1 MKIRELL
8 ATLQALDPDG
18 GAFVVLSKPDGT
30 RELFEV
36 AAVREDQGNAQL
48 EVHEKM
54 LPTR

>member
-1 MKIRELL
+1 MKIRELI

-30 RELFEV
+30 REMFEV
-36 AAVREDQGNAQL
+36 AAVRDDQGNAQL

>member
-30 RELFEV
+30 RELCEV
-36 AAVREDQGNAQL
+36 AAVRDDRGNAQL
-48 EVHEKM
+48 QVHEKM

>member
-36 AAVREDQGNAQL
+36 AAVREEQGNAQL

>member
-1 MKIRELL
+1 MNIRDLL

-36 AAVREDQGNAQL
+36 AAVRDDQGNAQL